1 MRAYPVR
8 IPKIV
13 QSVFNKYIWRFPTHK
28 KVVYLTFDDGPEPD
42 ITPWVLHRLS
52 EYNAKATFFCIG
64 ENVEKNPLIFN
75 KIISEGHAIG
85 NHTQTHL
92 NGWNTN
98 TKTYLEDFDKATRT
112 LKSATSEVNKVTL
125 FRPPYGRIKRNQG
138 AEILKK
144 GFQIVMWDVLSG
156 DFDKTITPE
165 KCLKNVTKNVRNGS
179 IVVFHDSKKS
189 FKNLKF
195 VLPKVLEHL
204 DKQGFVFRTIPI
216 SNRNSVFKRI
226 VEPS

>member
-1 MRAYPVR
+1 MANHADGQWSSYNLSQLR
-8 IPKIV
+8 
-13 QSVFNKYIWRFPTHK
+13 S
-28 KVVYLTFDDGPEPD
+28 LTCG
-42 ITPWVLHRLS
+42 
-52 EYNAKATFFCIG
+52 
-64 ENVEKNPLIFN
+64 
-75 KIISEGHAIG
+75 
-85 NHTQTHL
+85 
-92 NGWNTN
+92 NTN

-165 KCLKNVTKNVRNGS
+165 KCLNNVTKNVRNGS

-189 FKNLKF
+189 FKNLEF

-216 SNRNSVFKRI
+216 NDRNSVLKRI